1 MIFIFSKQNGRLLL
15 GFLLCGILFSVLAIN
30 YDHTPFIS
38 IDHHVGRTLYNYSN
52 DFYYFFL
59 LITYLGS
66 GYFLFPLLGFLI
78 IILCY
83 QRQYTIALIFLVNY
97 LGVHVLNDLLKEF
110 FERERPSLYHLVSE
124 DSYSFPSGHAM
135 NSLAFYALLA
145 YHFCKKQ
152 YNESDLLIPLWLFSG
167 ILILLIGTSRIY
179 LGVHYFTDIIGGYL
193 SGLTWL
199 FISIYLYKRVERG
212 SSLVIQG

>member
-15 GFLLCGILFSVLAIN
+15 SFLLCGILFSVLAIN
-30 YDHTPFIS
+30 YDHTLFIS

-66 GYFLFPLLGFLI
+66 GYFLFPLLVFLI

-97 LGVHVLNDLLKEF
+97 LGVHV
-110 FERERPSLYHLVSE
+110 
-124 DSYSFPSGHAM
+124 
-135 NSLAFYALLA
+135 
-145 YHFCKKQ
+145 
-152 YNESDLLIPLWLFSG
+152 
-167 ILILLIGTSRIY
+167 
-179 LGVHYFTDIIGGYL
+179 
-193 SGLTWL
+193 
-199 FISIYLYKRVERG
+199 
-212 SSLVIQG
+212 